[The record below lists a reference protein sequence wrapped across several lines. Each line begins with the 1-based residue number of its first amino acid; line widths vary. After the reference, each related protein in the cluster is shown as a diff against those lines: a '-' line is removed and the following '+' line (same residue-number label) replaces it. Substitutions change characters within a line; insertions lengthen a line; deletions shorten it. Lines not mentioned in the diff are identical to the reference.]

1 MSEVMSHCLD
11 ENAALEL
18 IDGRMLPGARG
29 AVDRHIESCNACRE
43 LVAELARGETQTQP
57 NPLED
62 GGVDTERTPIGGNRF
77 GPYRVE
83 EAIGQGG
90 AGTVYRGVDERTGRI
105 VALKHVTDPALRARF
120 TREVSTLARL
130 EHDAIVRY
138 IDHGETA
145 AGLYLAME
153 WLVGETLEERLRGGP
168 LGWQAARVL
177 GMRLASALAHAHAM
191 GCVHRD
197 LSPRNVFLP
206 LGAIERAKLLDF
218 GLVRVQD
225 GELSRTTSQA
235 MLGTPFYMAPE
246 QVKDPKSVD
255 GRADLFGLG
264 VLLFEAISGT
274 RPFDGEDLFTV
285 WVKIVD
291 LPTPDLR
298 RITREPVPPPLI
310 ALVEALLA
318 KEPSARPPSADHVQR
333 MLQTLEAPPSY
344 PRPGSVPVPVA
355 STARTDPP
363 SRSSGVW
370 AVGVG
375 LLLLLAVVFFA
386 GGGALLYAR
395 SRAAP
400 LGSAPTSTNSAM
412 ATGTTAMGEDKIDP
426 EAEASEHYFCGSD
439 TVDRRRG
446 GHYEPQEGFEDV
458 GMAVTAGGAC
468 RLTLEDCL
476 IGGKH
481 SVEILGDAQVTLR
494 HCQVK
499 GEVKLVGA
507 VVLTLDGT
515 SLKQAPVI
523 VGKGRVIRQYAPG
536 P

>member
-29 AVDRHIESCNACRE
+29 AADRHLESCNVCRE
-43 LVAELARGETQTQP
+43 LLAELARTQTSGA
-57 NPLED
+57 EK
-62 GGVDTERTPIGGNRF
+62 GGADTERTPMGGQRF

-90 AGTVYRGVDERTGRI
+90 AGTVHRAVDERSGRT

-120 TREVSTLARL
+120 SREVHTLARL

-138 IDHGETA
+138 IDHGESE

-153 WLVGETLEERLRGGP
+153 WFVGETLEQRLRRGP
-168 LGWQAARVL
+168 LGWQGARVL

-218 GLVRVQD
+218 GLVRVHD

-246 QVKDPKSVD
+246 QVRDPKRVD

-274 RPFDGEDLFTV
+274 RPFDGEDLFSV

-298 RITREPVPPPLI
+298 RMVREPVPPPLI
-310 ALVEALLA
+310 AIIEALLA
-318 KEPSARPPSADHVQR
+318 KEPSARPPSADHVTR
-333 MLQTLEAPPSY
+333 MLQTMDAPASASIPVSTPARSEPP
-344 PRPGSVPVPVA
+344 PRA
-355 STARTDPP
+355 
-363 SRSSGVW
+363 SGVW
-370 AVGVG
+370 ILGVGVT
-375 LLLLLAVVFFA
+375 LLFVLFVF
-386 GGGALLYAR
+386 GGALLFAYIRADAYAR
-395 SRAAP
+395 ARAR
-400 LGSAPTSTNSAM
+400 APTSTSANTNTSTSTSTSTL
-412 ATGTTAMGEDKIDP
+412 AEDPPEPAHAPRDP
-426 EAEASEHYFCGSD
+426 YTCGSD
-439 TVDRRRG
+439 TVDHQRG
-446 GHYEPQEGFEDV
+446 EQYEPKTGFEDI
-458 GMAVTAGGAC
+458 GTAVIAGGAC
-468 RLTLEDCL
+468 KLTLEDCL

-481 SVEILGDAQVTLR
+481 SVLILGDAQVTLR

-507 VVLTLDGT
+507 VVLYLDGT
-515 SLKQAPVI
+515 SLDHAPVI
-523 VGKGRVIRQYAPG
+523 VGKGRVVRTYARDP
-536 P
+536 